1 MNSGIEQLSE
11 ELQPALNQNGITE
24 LSEVQQQCI
33 PHACRGEDIFAH
45 APTGSGKTYA
55 YLLPILERMERQGKG
70 KHYPQAILLAPTR
83 ELSLQIA
90 ENVRSLLTN
99 IEGIRTAVLTGGV
112 DMNAQVRA
120 FSKGADII
128 IGTPSRICD
137 HLRRHT
143 IKPKMCHIAVLDE
156 ADVMLSMGFAQD
168 VQTIIHALPEH
179 QTMLFSATYNESVEA
194 LAQQLLTQPFTC
206 EVKKESLLAQDT
218 AYCCYMIAEKQKL
231 DLLKHLL
238 KQIHGQILIF
248 CNTRRTTD
256 FVTSFL
262 QEHDW
267 NAEDIHSEMDPKKRR
282 EIMKNYRDQKLQILC
297 ATDVASRG
305 IDIPAVST
313 VICYDLPDALED
325 LIHRFGRTAR
335 AGNSGTA
342 YLFLRPEQNE
352 KLPAIRQQFPTI
364 KMMKKEQFQ

>member
-1 MNSGIEQLSE
+1 MVQGMNNGIKQLSE
-11 ELQPALNQNGITE
+11 ELQTALNKNGITE

-33 PHACRGEDIFAH
+33 PHACKGEDILAH

-55 YLLPILERMERQGKG
+55 YLLPILERIERQGKG
-70 KHYPQAILLAPTR
+70 KHYPQAIILTPTR
-83 ELSLQIA
+83 ELSMQIA
-90 ENVRSLLTN
+90 ENIRHLLAN
-99 IEGIRTAVLTGGV
+99 IEGIRTTVLTGGS

-143 IKPKMCHIAVLDE
+143 IKPKMCHITVLDE

-168 VQTIIHALPEH
+168 VQTIIDALPEH
-179 QTMLFSATYNESVEA
+179 QTMLFSATYNKSVEA
-194 LAQQLLTQPFTC
+194 MAQKLLHQPFTC
-206 EVKKESLLAQDT
+206 EVQKDPLLVQKT
-218 AYCCYMIAEKQKL
+218 VYCCCTIAEKQKL

-238 KQIHGQILIF
+238 TQLQGQILIF

-256 FVTSFL
+256 FVCNFL
-262 QEHDW
+262 HEHKWD
-267 NAEDIHSEMDPKKRR
+267 AETIHSEMDPKERK
-282 EIMKNYRDQKLQILC
+282 EIMKNYREHKLQILC

-305 IDIPAVST
+305 IDIPAVNT

-325 LIHRFGRTAR
+325 LTHRFGRTSR
-335 AGNSGTA
+335 AGNTGTA

-352 KLPAIRQQFPTI
+352 KLPAIQMQFPTM
-364 KMMKKEQFQ
+364 KMM